1 MADIYLTNAQ
11 IQVIRGLA
19 SRGPNSNGNYS
30 DVYEAIAQ
38 MLPDGQVKLWFEGA
52 ALANA
57 GRGAFSELIRA
68 YSRRQMELRG
78 IGYTNELMQAA
89 SNQVAFNALNDIL
102 NDSRNQGNGLWLF
115 PTIADIANRDATG
128 VGQVL
133 FAALGNDSA
142 GGETNAAWSG
152 AILFSA
158 FGQDETYRLTAQGG
172 SGLDRVDDIKNLLF
186 AFNAFSYAIQT
197 AKTVALLEDEQT
209 FIDDFSV
216 GWDTFWEAAFNSNL
230 GNIWALASDQLAG
243 ILSGDA
249 KRLGGLISKAGLGAV
264 LDWVR
269 ASYSG
274 ARPTTPTSDQDFV
287 AAATSFFAGIDP
299 STVATLLPSDKPSIV
314 ALAQG
319 SEAARNA
326 LMALSP
332 IMVNLPS
339 YSHDLSLLNEETG
352 EGELSEQW
360 IDKRASFLVFERLYR
375 EDGQT
380 DGVFDMPLGLPVPI
394 VGDIEFRDY
403 SSGAEYKLEVD
414 GVDLGFADKRY
425 FFFGGNG
432 GDTFEG
438 GDGDDSLFG
447 MGGDDSLQG
456 GDGDDYLEGG
466 QGGDFIDGGGDD
478 DEIQAGQ
485 GDDVVYGG
493 SGKDIVHGGAGDDV
507 VYGQV
512 ASDSSDTAEDKLYGD
527 AGDDEIHGAA
537 GRTLLD
543 GGAGSDR
550 LEGGE
555 GFDTYKAD
563 NQDVIMD
570 EDGAGEVFLDKMRL
584 TGGKRKETD
593 PENEYRNGSTL
604 YVLDGATLTIN
615 GGLTIEQFE
624 NGDLGIFLETEPDD
638 EADEGPDVVPAEN
651 RTSPIVIDL
660 DGDGVETVGI
670 QMDRYFDHDAN
681 GMRERTAWASG
692 DDGILVRDLN
702 GNGAVDSGRE
712 MFGNQTR
719 LENGALAAN
728 GFEALRDLDDNQDG
742 LIDQNDAVFGELRI
756 WRDLNGNGVTEAG
769 ELQTLEQ
776 SGLKAI
782 RTGWQASNYV
792 DANGQSHAQIGTAV
806 RLDGTD
812 AAAADVWFKVDTTH
826 RVNAQFDDAIFD
838 VAGLP
843 DAKAFGNLPDLRQ
856 AMANDPILT
865 ALVETYAVETDPAA
879 RDAMLEGLIFQW
891 AGVAGVD
898 PYSRDP
904 RMVYGHVMDARQ
916 LIVLEQLIGR
926 GYEGTWC
933 WGERDPNPHG
943 NAAPLLRAEFA
954 KFAKFVSAQLQAQI
968 DPQKYSFI
976 KGGFASGYSHVIV
989 DWNVFQQVAVSLH
1002 ANGQDDKLKE
1012 VIAVLRD
1019 LGAYSTVFRTQTS
1032 QGFAQVQALHPE
1044 LSPLFGIPSV
1054 VGTEGND
1061 RLVGG
1066 YQGVVFVPD
1075 KGDDTV
1081 FGSAGND
1088 TYYYRVGDGKDRIYD
1103 SNGSDQLVFM
1113 EGIETSHVTVTRDLT
1128 SITLVITVGS
1138 TVGEVRIDNVF
1149 DENGHY
1155 REGVIEV
1162 IRFDDGTTWGLADVM
1177 SRIALPV
1184 TAGNDVLY
1192 GTVSDETISAQGGND
1207 SIFGLDG
1214 DDHLNGEAGDDTIH
1228 GGNGDDVLVG
1238 GSGNDLL
1245 NGGAGNDTYVFGP
1258 GFGQDII
1265 ESYDDHP
1272 QRLDKIVFETG
1283 IAVADVTVVRD
1294 GYDLLL
1300 KLVSGDSVRVKSHF
1314 YGGGEGAY
1322 SINEIH
1328 FSDGTVWTPST
1339 LKAKALAG
1347 TALADVLTGYASDD
1361 VIDGLAGDDVIR
1373 GGEGNDQLNGGDGAD
1388 VLFGENGDDTLTG
1401 GAGRDQLF
1409 GDNGD
1414 DVLDGGEGDDRL
1426 GGGYG
1431 SDLLIGGAGND
1442 LLFGGADDD
1451 QLVGG
1456 LGDDRLEGG
1465 YGDDNYYFARGD
1477 GKDTINDIGGYNTIY
1492 VSNLPLNE
1500 VYFRRDGT
1508 NLLILFTSS
1517 PDDQISLEYFFDPVT
1532 GLAKSGLTVDP
1543 GSGTPWIISANDLD
1557 AVVLL
1562 GTTLDDTIN
1571 GNALDNVISGLAG
1584 NDTIRAGNG
1593 ADTLDGGLGDD
1604 VLYGEAGDDVLS
1616 GGQGNDLLD
1625 GGTGADQMAGGAGD
1639 DIYAVDDAGD
1649 VVTEVAGEG
1658 TDLVRSSISYV
1669 MPDHVELVELT
1680 GNANIDAIGNGLDNV
1695 LTGNAGDNHLQGL
1708 AGNDTLHGG
1717 EGDDLLEGGAGDDVL
1732 NGGNGI
1738 DELRGGI
1745 GNDLLDGGAGA
1756 DTLIGGAGN
1765 DTYRVDDGGDV
1776 VVELSGEGTDT
1787 VESTAYSYTLSDN
1800 IEQLVLVEGSY
1811 AYEGIAGTGSQTLT
1825 GNSNG
1830 NRLDGGTGADTMI
1843 GGLGDDIYV
1852 VDQAGDVIVE
1862 YADEG
1867 TDTVE
1872 SSISYTLGATLE
1884 NLTLLGTAN
1893 LDATGNSGDN
1903 VIRGNAGNNQIVGGA
1918 SADTLYG
1925 GEGNDYYV
1933 AVSASDRVYEYAD
1946 EGIDT
1951 IERVFETNLVL
1962 DANVENL
1969 VLGAGITTG
1978 NGNGLDNTITGNAG
1992 DNTLGGWDGNDV
2004 LHGLD
2009 GNDNLFGGN
2018 GIDALYGG
2026 IGNDYLDGG
2035 AGVDHLEGGAGNDV
2049 YIVDDSNDVVV
2060 EAAGG
2065 GTDQVQTTASYTLSA
2080 NIENLFLQGSAAVD
2094 GTGNAL
2100 DNYIAGNG
2108 AANEIDG
2115 GGGNDTI
2122 VGGGGDDFL
2131 IGGTGDDKYVFDASS
2146 GSDVIDNSDGGF
2158 DGVFFTNGITR
2169 ERLSFSRDGDDLL
2182 ISIDASSTPAVRV
2195 LDHFLGGNAAID
2207 YVQPDG
2213 GFYLPTSEIN
2223 QIVAGGSTGGEYDQ
2237 VIDGTAAGEQL
2248 AGSSGK
2254 DLIKGLA
2261 GDDQLF
2267 GMGGNDTLQ
2276 GGDGDDYLAGGS
2288 GNGAG
2293 SGNDRLEGGAGNDTL
2308 AGEDGNDTLI
2318 GGADD
2323 DSYVYTSGQDV
2334 IDNTGGGYD
2343 GLFFQ
2348 NGITES
2354 QLAFSRTGDD
2364 LLITVDGNAGDTVRV
2379 TDHFL
2384 GGDYALDYLQPAM
2397 GSMLTTAQIN
2407 AKIGGG
2413 GTPPGGG
2420 SGTAPSQGNDTDYP
2434 SKKNGT
2440 AAGEQIV
2447 GTSGRDLISG
2457 LGGNDTLFGMGGDDK
2472 LVGGDGDDYLSGG
2485 NGSYTGSGNDIL
2497 IGGNGN
2503 DTLVGEDGDDT
2514 MFGGVGDDQYV
2525 YGGGSDVIDN
2535 SGGGTDW
2542 ILFNSSSKS
2551 IDRTR
2556 LSFHQDG
2563 DDLLIRVDGD
2573 SSQQVRVYRHF
2584 DASGNYAIDYVQPS
2598 DGYGISAASINTL
2611 LTPMPGAQPFAAPM
2625 TQGETAAMRQMSMP
2639 NPAHTSMAKGTI
2651 GSGSKREGSGI
2662 WGYVPHRPTREAG
2675 EVLGFDPRASGLS
2688 SEGMDVSRRTVPWL
2702 PLMWDDAVSPSSLEA
2717 EGRPGISDAGRPA
2730 MPLEMDWQE
2739 VPDSLDM
2746 PTPII
2751 REAFITRTGELQLL
2765 VDAMAGYGDAVQSEQ
2780 SMPDA
2785 EPFVLGVHGVP
2796 GGAFNPRPR
2805 HHAMPALQMM

>member
-1 MADIYLTNAQ
+1 MTMPTISQIVSRYLFNSDSPPSNLADEALIRDAGKQGDAVNVDANEYMTVGAGRYAGVERFNFVRNFLAGNDYQGSLAPGAYTTSELLAAYGITDGLLAVRQYYNGVYESDYAQRAYVFGSGNYKINDDAVFYVNANGTREIDNICVVPVDNDFDYESTNWLAMVTNKLTEWQIDPSGIGRTVPIHFTGTVTQRYSFNSDDWSALEFMNAEAMAAELAGKAALVADISHFTGLFGSVFGSLVANDIITYEDADGRFVVYDGKDTN
-11 IQVIRGLA
+11 
-19 SRGPNSNGNYS
+19 NSNSNLDGLRLLNLTEVLAYNGIVVIGGNGDDHLY
-30 DVYEAIAQ
+30 
-38 MLPDGQVKLWFEGA
+38 GTGFT
-52 ALANA
+52 A
-57 GRGAFSELIRA
+57 GD
-68 YSRRQMELRG
+68 ELRG
-78 IGYTNELMQAA
+78 GA
-89 SNQVAFNALNDIL
+89 
-102 NDSRNQGNGLWLF
+102 
-115 PTIADIANRDATG
+115 
-128 VGQVL
+128 
-133 FAALGNDSA
+133 GND
-142 GGETNAAWSG
+142 
-152 AILFSA
+152 
-158 FGQDETYRLTAQGG
+158 
-172 SGLDRVDDIKNLLF
+172 
-186 AFNAFSYAIQT
+186 
-197 AKTVALLEDEQT
+197 
-209 FIDDFSV
+209 
-216 GWDTFWEAAFNSNL
+216 
-230 GNIWALASDQLAG
+230 
-243 ILSGDA
+243 
-249 KRLGGLISKAGLGAV
+249 V
-264 LDWVR
+264 LDGR
-269 ASYSG
+269 G
-274 ARPTTPTSDQDFV
+274 
-287 AAATSFFAGIDP
+287 
-299 STVATLLPSDKPSIV
+299 
-314 ALAQG
+314 
-319 SEAARNA
+319 
-326 LMALSP
+326 
-332 IMVNLPS
+332 
-339 YSHDLSLLNEETG
+339 
-352 EGELSEQW
+352 
-360 IDKRASFLVFERLYR
+360 
-375 EDGQT
+375 
-380 DGVFDMPLGLPVPI
+380 
-394 VGDIEFRDY
+394 
-403 SSGAEYKLEVD
+403 
-414 GVDLGFADKRY
+414 
-425 FFFGGNG
+425 G
-432 GDTFEG
+432 GDTLIG
-438 GDGDDSLFG
+438 
-447 MGGDDSLQG
+447 
-456 GDGDDYLEGG
+456 
-466 QGGDFIDGGGDD
+466 GGGDD
-478 DEIQAGQ
+478 IYIVEDDGDEVIEEDGGGEDTVRSEISYILGAHVENLELTGSESISGTGNSGKNKIRGNDASNEILGLEGDDDLYGQ
-485 GDDVVYGG
+485 GGSDLIKGG
-493 SGKDIVHGGAGDDV
+493 QGRDLLVGGAH
-507 VYGQV
+507 
-512 ASDSSDTAEDKLYGD
+512 A
-527 AGDDEIHGAA
+527 
-537 GRTLLD
+537 
-543 GGAGSDR
+543 DR

-555 GFDTYKAD
+555 NFDIYQADDLDTIFDFDGSGTVFLNGFNLVGGTRTKDDPEDTYY
-563 NQDVIMD
+563 
-570 EDGAGEVFLDKMRL
+570 G
-584 TGGKRKETD
+584 
-593 PENEYRNGSTL
+593 NGDT
-604 YVLDGATLTIN
+604 YVLNGATLVVN
-615 GGLTIEQFE
+615 GGLTIEQFS
-624 NGDLGIFLETEPDD
+624 NGDLGIFLETKPDD
-638 EADEGPDVVPAEN
+638 EDDDDPSEGPDMGPAEH

-660 DGDGVETVGI
+660 DGDGVETVSLKN
-670 QMDRYFDHDAN
+670 DRYFDHDAN
-681 GMRERTAWASG
+681 GMLERTAWASA
-692 DDGILVRDLN
+692 DDGFLVRDLD
-702 GNGAVDSGRE
+702 GNGRIDNGRE
-712 MFGNQTR
+712 MFGSQTR
-719 LENGALAAN
+719 LANGNLASN
-728 GFEALRDLDDNQDG
+728 GFEALRELDDNQDG
-742 LIDQNDAVFGELRI
+742 VIDQNDAVFAQLRI
-756 WRDLNGNGVTEAG
+756 WRDLNGNGRTDSG
-769 ELQTLEQ
+769 ELQALAQ
-776 SGLKAI
+776 NGLSGI
-782 RTGWQASNYV
+782 RTGWQSSGYI
-792 DANGQSHAQIGTAV
+792 DANGQVHAQIGTAI
-806 RLDGTD
+806 RDDGTD
-812 AAAADVWFKVDTTH
+812 IAAADVWFQVDATH
-826 RVNAQFDDAIFD
+826 RINAQFDPSIRDFLQ
-838 VAGLP
+838 LP

-856 AMANDPILT
+856 AMARDPLLVS
-865 ALVETYAVETDPAA
+865 LVEAYVAETNPASRA
-879 RDAMLEGLIFQW
+879 AMLESMIFQW
-891 AGVAGVD
+891 AGVSDVD

-916 LIVLEQLIGR
+916 LIVLERLAGR

-954 KFAKFVSAQLQAQI
+954 KFSKYVGAQLLAQA
-968 DPQKYSFI
+968 DPVNYSFV
-976 KGGFASGYSHVIV
+976 KGGFASGYSHVLV
-989 DWNVFQQVAVSLH
+989 DWDVFSQVAAALV
-1002 ANGQDDKLKE
+1002 AGGQDAKLTE
-1012 VIAVLRD
+1012 IVGVLRD
-1019 LGAYSTVFRTQTS
+1019 LGTYSSVFRSRTQ
-1032 QGFAQVQALHPE
+1032 QGFARAMALHPE
-1044 LSPLFGIPSV
+1044 LSSFFGIPSLI
-1054 VGTEGND
+1054 GTEGND
-1061 RLVGG
+1061 RLVGRNLDEVIIAG
-1066 YQGVVFVPD
+1066 
-1075 KGDDTV
+1075 KGDDTI
-1081 FGSAGND
+1081 FGGGGND
-1088 TYYYRVGDGKDRIYD
+1088 TYHYRIGDGKDRIYD
-1103 SNGSDQLVFM
+1103 ASGTDQLVFM
-1113 EGIETSHVTVTRDLT
+1113 EGIETSHVSVSRDLT
-1128 SITLVITVGS
+1128 SITLTITVGV
-1138 TVGEVRIDNVF
+1138 TVGEIRIDNVF
-1149 DENGHY
+1149 DENGHQ
-1155 REGVIEV
+1155 REGVIEAV
-1162 IRFDDGTTWGLADVM
+1162 HFHGGTTWGMADLM
-1177 SRIALPV
+1177 SRIVLPV
-1184 TAGNDVLY
+1184 TAGDDVLY
-1192 GTVSDETISAQGGND
+1192 GTVSGETISAQGGND

-1214 DDHLNGEAGDDTIH
+1214 DDHLNGEAGNDTIH

-1265 ESYDDHP
+1265 ESYDDQP
-1272 QRLDKIVFETG
+1272 QRLDKIVFEAG

-1409 GDNGD
+1409 GDNGE

-1426 GGGYG
+1426 EGGYG

-1442 LLFGGADDD
+1442 QLFGGAGDD

-1492 VSNLPLNE
+1492 VSNLPLTE

-1543 GSGTPWIISANDLD
+1543 GSGTPWVISANDLD

-1571 GNALDNVISGLAG
+1571 GNALDNAINGLAG

-1593 ADTLDGGLGDD
+1593 ADTLDGGSGDD
-1604 VLYGEAGDDVLS
+1604 ALYGEAGDDILS

-1625 GGTGADQMAGGAGD
+1625 GGTGADEMAGGAGD
-1639 DIYAVDDAGD
+1639 DIYVVDDAGD
-1649 VVTEVAGEG
+1649 VVTEAAGEG

-1680 GNANIDAIGNGLDNV
+1680 GNANIDATGNGLDNV

-1708 AGNDTLHGG
+1708 GGNDTLHGG
-1717 EGDDLLEGGAGDDVL
+1717 DGNDLLEGGAGDDVL

-1738 DELRGGI
+1738 DELRGGL

-1800 IEQLVLVEGSY
+1800 IEQLVLVESSY
-1811 AYEGIAGTGSQTLT
+1811 AYEGIAGAGSQTLT

-1830 NRLDGGTGADTMI
+1830 NRLDGGAGADTMI
-1843 GGLGDDIYV
+1843 GGLGDDTYV

-1867 TDTVE
+1867 IDTVE

-1893 LDATGNSGDN
+1893 LNAAGNSGDN

-1918 SADTLYG
+1918 GADTLYG
-1925 GEGNDYYV
+1925 GEGDDYYV
-1933 AVSASDRVYEYAD
+1933 AVSASDRVHEYAG

-2018 GIDALYGG
+2018 GSDALYGG
-2026 IGNDYLDGG
+2026 AGNDYLDGG
-2035 AGVDHLEGGAGNDV
+2035 AGVDYLEGGAGNDV
-2049 YIVDDSNDVVV
+2049 YIVDDSNDVVI

-2065 GTDQVQTTASYTLSA
+2065 GTDQVQTAASYTLSA
-2080 NIENLFLQGSAAVD
+2080 NIENLFLQGSAAID
-2094 GTGNAL
+2094 GTGNSL
-2100 DNYIAGNG
+2100 DNYIAGNS
-2108 AANEIDG
+2108 AANEIHG

-2158 DGVFFTNGITR
+2158 DGVFFTNGIIR

-2182 ISIDASSTPAVRV
+2182 ISIDASTTPAVRV
-2195 LDHFLGGNAAID
+2195 LNHFLGGDAAID

-2237 VIDGTAAGEQL
+2237 VIEGTATGEQL
-2248 AGSSGK
+2248 VGSSGK

-2261 GDDQLF
+2261 DNDQLF
-2267 GMGGNDTLQ
+2267 GLGGNDTLQ

-2288 GNGAG
+2288 GNGTG

-2308 AGEDGNDTLI
+2308 TGEDGNDTLI
-2318 GGADD
+2318 GGAGD

-2364 LLITVDGNAGDTVRV
+2364 LLITVNGNVANTVRV
-2379 TDHFL
+2379 TNHFL
-2384 GGDYALDYLQPAM
+2384 GGDSALDYLQPDT

-2407 AKIGGG
+2407 AKVGGG

-2420 SGTAPSQGNDTDYP
+2420 SGTAPSQGNDADYP

-2514 MFGGVGDDQYV
+2514 MFGGAGDDKYV

-2556 LSFHQDG
+2556 LGFHRDG

-2573 SSQQVRVYRHF
+2573 PAQQVRVYRHF
-2584 DASGNYAIDYVQPS
+2584 DASGDYAIDYVQPS

-2611 LTPMPGAQPFAAPM
+2611 LTPLPGAQSFVAPM
-2625 TQGETAAMRQMSMP
+2625 SQGDTAAMRQMSMP
-2639 NPAHTSMAKGTI
+2639 DLAHTSMAKGTT
-2651 GSGSKREGSGI
+2651 GNGSKREGDLL
-2662 WGYVPHRPTREAG
+2662 WGYVPHRPTGDAW
-2675 EVLGFDPRASGLS
+2675 EVLGFDSRASGLS
-2688 SEGMDVSRRTVPWL
+2688 SERRGLSRRAAPWL
-2702 PLMWDDAVSPSSLEA
+2702 PLMENDAVSPSFLEA
-2717 EGRPGISDAGRPA
+2717 EGRPGIAGAGQPV
-2730 MPLEMDWQE
+2730 MPFEMDWQ
-2739 VPDSLDM
+2739 DM
-2746 PTPII
+2746 PGTLGMPTLTI

-2765 VDAMAGYGDAVQSEQ
+2765 VDAMAGYGDAVQSGQ

-2796 GGAFNPRPR
+2796 GVAFNSGPR

>member
-1 MADIYLTNAQ
+1 MLAEAAAALAANSQRADDRIKQLRDENNLTNQGIATVLMDAAQ
-11 IQVIRGLA
+11 QNHDIAMSFYEIFTARGMIQEADVALAWANDNSARATYLMTAIEAAESDSDLDDLAISTLSGLDNIGNVVGHNFAVAFKKTFKIADAIYTIGDLKSAWQQGDATQIAAIGASFVAGVVLSGLAVTAVAAIGFTGGAAVVVLGMLAGLAAVAVDLIKDGVNALLEAIPGVEEDEEDAAARVRNAITRSGSSGTRYIGYNLFFGDEGDDVLTGDEDTPNSIAGGLGDDIIYGGTEDDYLAGGDGSDSLKGDDGDDVIRG
-19 SRGPNSNGNYS
+19 
-30 DVYEAIAQ
+30 
-38 MLPDGQVKLWFEGA
+38 
-52 ALANA
+52 
-57 GRGAFSELIRA
+57 GRGDDRLEGGKGSDRLDGGDGFDTYDFASSDFTSGSEDVI
-68 YSRRQMELRG
+68 
-78 IGYTNELMQAA
+78 I
-89 SNQVAFNALNDIL
+89 
-102 NDSRNQGNGLWLF
+102 DS
-115 PTIADIANRDATG
+115 
-128 VGQVL
+128 
-133 FAALGNDSA
+133 
-142 GGETNAAWSG
+142 
-152 AILFSA
+152 
-158 FGQDETYRLTAQGG
+158 
-172 SGLDRVDDIKNLLF
+172 
-186 AFNAFSYAIQT
+186 
-197 AKTVALLEDEQT
+197 
-209 FIDDFSV
+209 
-216 GWDTFWEAAFNSNL
+216 
-230 GNIWALASDQLAG
+230 
-243 ILSGDA
+243 
-249 KRLGGLISKAGLGAV
+249 GGLGKI
-264 LDWVR
+264 
-269 ASYSG
+269 
-274 ARPTTPTSDQDFV
+274 T
-287 AAATSFFAGIDP
+287 
-299 STVATLLPSDKPSIV
+299 
-314 ALAQG
+314 
-319 SEAARNA
+319 
-326 LMALSP
+326 
-332 IMVNLPS
+332 
-339 YSHDLSLLNEETG
+339 
-352 EGELSEQW
+352 
-360 IDKRASFLVFERLYR
+360 
-375 EDGQT
+375 
-380 DGVFDMPLGLPVPI
+380 
-394 VGDIEFRDY
+394 
-403 SSGAEYKLEVD
+403 VD
-414 GVDLGFADKRY
+414 GVNIAGTGIGDAFHLASLGAWETSNGDFRVWTQSFGDGQSLVFLHKESGATITVKNWHQGDFGITLPSHPEPYDPVTTTHPGTALEDYINPSLTIPGLNYINADGG
-425 FFFGGNG
+425 FGRDFITGTNGSNPDSLLGGQG
-432 GDTFEG
+432 GDIINGSDGKDLIDGGDDDDLISGFGDESIVEG
-438 GDGDDSLFG
+438 GDGDDVIAANFAFIWAIVPGNDVPLDATAIWRDVQSVFNWTPATLLGLDNEDRLSIAYNLDVFDAFDIS
-447 MGGDDSLQG
+447 GGTAVEGWTYHFWSA
-456 GDGDDYLEGG
+456 GDGTYRLMYYSASEPDGVSTASGNIWWTQTTAQFEKGVSLYGG
-466 QGGDFIDGGGDD
+466 AGNDNIVGSTASDFIDGGDDNDVIAGRKGNDVITGGLGDD
-478 DEIQAGQ
+478 HIAGGEGNDVLDGG
-485 GDDVVYGG
+485 GDADVIHGEDGNDTISGG
-493 SGKDIVHGGAGDDV
+493 SGDDLLWGDMFNDADSTEGGNDIMDGGAGNDQLAGGGGDD
-507 VYGQV
+507 YLSGGSGNDLLIGGEGNDLLFGGEGDDELQGG
-512 ASDSSDTAEDKLYGD
+512 AGRDSLYGD
-527 AGDDEIHGAA
+527 AGDDKLWGQDGDDYLSGGA
-537 GRTLLD
+537 GIDQLVGGDGNDVLD
-543 GGAGSDR
+543 GGADADTLVGQAGNDALSGGS
-550 LEGGE
+550 
-555 GFDTYKAD
+555 
-563 NQDVIMD
+563 
-570 EDGAGEVFLDKMRL
+570 
-584 TGGKRKETD
+584 
-593 PENEYRNGSTL
+593 
-604 YVLDGATLTIN
+604 
-615 GGLTIEQFE
+615 
-624 NGDLGIFLETEPDD
+624 GDDALQGD
-638 EADEGPDVVPAEN
+638 
-651 RTSPIVIDL
+651 
-660 DGDGVETVGI
+660 DGDDVL
-670 QMDRYFDHDAN
+670 
-681 GMRERTAWASG
+681 SG
-692 DDGILVRDLN
+692 DDG
-702 GNGAVDSGRE
+702 
-712 MFGNQTR
+712 
-719 LENGALAAN
+719 
-728 GFEALRDLDDNQDG
+728 
-742 LIDQNDAVFGELRI
+742 ND
-756 WRDLNGNGVTEAG
+756 
-769 ELQTLEQ
+769 TLL
-776 SGLKAI
+776 GKA
-782 RTGWQASNYV
+782 
-792 DANGQSHAQIGTAV
+792 
-806 RLDGTD
+806 
-812 AAAADVWFKVDTTH
+812 
-826 RVNAQFDDAIFD
+826 
-838 VAGLP
+838 
-843 DAKAFGNLPDLRQ
+843 
-856 AMANDPILT
+856 
-865 ALVETYAVETDPAA
+865 
-879 RDAMLEGLIFQW
+879 
-891 AGVAGVD
+891 
-898 PYSRDP
+898 
-904 RMVYGHVMDARQ
+904 
-916 LIVLEQLIGR
+916 
-926 GYEGTWC
+926 
-933 WGERDPNPHG
+933 
-943 NAAPLLRAEFA
+943 
-954 KFAKFVSAQLQAQI
+954 
-968 DPQKYSFI
+968 
-976 KGGFASGYSHVIV
+976 
-989 DWNVFQQVAVSLH
+989 
-1002 ANGQDDKLKE
+1002 GQD
-1012 VIAVLRD
+1012 
-1019 LGAYSTVFRTQTS
+1019 Y
-1032 QGFAQVQALHPE
+1032 
-1044 LSPLFGIPSV
+1044 LSGGSGDDILAG
-1054 VGTEGND
+1054 GTEND
-1061 RLVGG
+1061 RLSG
-1066 YQGVVFVPD
+1066 
-1075 KGDDTV
+1075 
-1081 FGSAGND
+1081 
-1088 TYYYRVGDGKDRIYD
+1088 GDGMD
-1103 SNGSDQLVFM
+1103 
-1113 EGIETSHVTVTRDLT
+1113 T
-1128 SITLVITVGS
+1128 
-1138 TVGEVRIDNVF
+1138 
-1149 DENGHY
+1149 
-1155 REGVIEV
+1155 
-1162 IRFDDGTTWGLADVM
+1162 
-1177 SRIALPV
+1177 
-1184 TAGNDVLY
+1184 LY
-1192 GTVSDETISAQGGND
+1192 GE
-1207 SIFGLDG
+1207 DG
-1214 DDHLNGEAGDDTIH
+1214 DDALD
-1228 GGNGDDVLVG
+1228 
-1238 GSGNDLL
+1238 
-1245 NGGAGNDTYVFGP
+1245 GGAGNDTIYAGIGNDSAYGGAGDDILLGNAGDDSLDGGAGDDSINGHEGDDTLYGGDGDDQLYGNEGEDILVGGAGADYLGGNDGDDVLIGGDGDDELSG
-1258 GFGQDII
+1258 GFGFNTYEVSADTGNDII
-1265 ESYDDHP
+1265 YAVGTSIP
-1272 QRLDKIVFETG
+1272 AGKAVGGKLIITG
-1283 IAVADVTVVRD
+1283 GVQPDDVTVEMMTDGVSVKLYYGSSSVVIGGFLMQYDPVQGGQSFPNMSPVTSITFDNNTVWTISDIWRAYLNTGFTPGNDTRQGFDSDDVIRGGDGNDTLSGVGGNDTLYGDAGNDVLDGGTGDDRLIGGLGNDTLVGGDGSDTYVFARGDGQDTIDNTDSSTGTEIPPRNDVLEFAEGIAPEDIEVTRSGSDLFLKIIGTTDQVRVLGFFD
-1294 GYDLLL
+1294 GDGQTSKALDVIHFANNVVWTRADLLL
-1300 KLVSGDSVRVKSHF
+1300 KSLEGTAQSDHIIGFGTADIIAGGAGDDIIDGNGGNDTLNGGSGADQINGGTGNDDITGGLGNDTLNGGDGDDTYHFALGDGQDQINDTSGSSTLVLSGASRETVKFSISGSDLLITFAGSPGDSIVMSGYFESATGLALHGLTVDF
-1314 YGGGEGAY
+1314 G
-1322 SINEIH
+1322 
-1328 FSDGTVWTPST
+1328 DGQPVYLDP
-1339 LKAKALAG
+1339 AALAAETMRG
-1347 TALADVLTGYASDD
+1347 STSDD
-1361 VIDGLAGDDVIR
+1361 VLYGNVAANAIDGLAGDDTIYGR
-1373 GGEGNDQLNGGDGAD
+1373 AGDDNLTGS
-1388 VLFGENGDDTLTG
+1388 GGDDTLYG
-1401 GAGRDQLF
+1401 EDGADTLAGDDGLDQL
-1409 GDNGD
+1409 
-1414 DVLDGGEGDDRL
+1414 
-1426 GGGYG
+1426 Y
-1431 SDLLIGGAGND
+1431 GGAGND
-1442 LLFGGADDD
+1442 
-1451 QLVGG
+1451 
-1456 LGDDRLEGG
+1456 
-1465 YGDDNYYFARGD
+1465 
-1477 GKDTINDIGGYNTIY
+1477 
-1492 VSNLPLNE
+1492 
-1500 VYFRRDGT
+1500 
-1508 NLLILFTSS
+1508 
-1517 PDDQISLEYFFDPVT
+1517 
-1532 GLAKSGLTVDP
+1532 
-1543 GSGTPWIISANDLD
+1543 
-1557 AVVLL
+1557 
-1562 GTTLDDTIN
+1562 
-1571 GNALDNVISGLAG
+1571 
-1584 NDTIRAGNG
+1584 
-1593 ADTLDGGLGDD
+1593 
-1604 VLYGEAGDDVLS
+1604 VLS
-1616 GGQGNDLLD
+1616 GGLGNDLLD
-1625 GGTGADQMAGGAGD
+1625 GGAGADQMAGGTGD
-1639 DIYAVDDAGD
+1639 DTFVVDDAGD

-1658 TDLVRSSISYV
+1658 TDLIRSSVDFV

-1680 GNANIDAIGNGLDNV
+1680 GSGDIGATGNSLDNV

-1708 AGNDTLHGG
+1708 DGNDTLHGG
-1717 EGDDLLEGGAGDDVL
+1717 EGDDLLEGGVGDDTL
-1732 NGGNGI
+1732 EGGNGT
-1738 DELRGGI
+1738 DMLHGGD
-1745 GNDLLDGGAGA
+1745 GNDLLDGGYGA
-1756 DTLIGGAGN
+1756 DTLTGGTGN
-1765 DTYRVDDGGDV
+1765 DIYRVDDSGDV
-1776 VVELSGEGTDT
+1776 VVELAGEGFDT
-1787 VESTAYSYTLSDN
+1787 VESTAYSYILSDN
-1800 IEQLVLVEGSY
+1800 VEQLVLVEGSS
-1811 AYEGIAGTGSQTLT
+1811 AHEGIAGTGSQTLT

-1830 NRLDGGTGADTMI
+1830 NRLDGGNGGDTMI

-1918 SADTLYG
+1918 GADTLYG

-2472 LVGGDGDDYLSGG
+2472 LVGGDGGDYLSGG

-2514 MFGGVGDDQYV
+2514 MFGGAGDDKYV
-2525 YGGGSDVIDN
+2525 YGGGSDVVDN

-2573 SSQQVRVYRHF
+2573 SSQQVRVYKHF

-2611 LTPMPGAQPFAAPM
+2611 LTPMPGAQSFAAPM

-2651 GSGSKREGSGI
+2651 GSGSKREGNGI

-2730 MPLEMDWQE
+2730 MPFEMDWQE
-2739 VPDSLDM
+2739 IPDSLGM

-2796 GGAFNPRPR
+2796 GGTFNPRPR